1 MRQIITIVVFL
12 FASLASVS
20 AQGAEELLTK
30 LDNSLGERYAMH
42 ITVTM
47 SDQANGDTN
56 LNGYFMVEGDAYYIT
71 LGVMEVYSD
80 GKLRYEINNERKEVV
95 EDRVNLESCDL
106 LSNPTRAF
114 TFVPKEF
121 SSEVVSRAD
130 NRVVVRLT
138 PKSEAMGID
147 SIELTLEESS
157 SKVLP
162 VAICYDYDG
171 DKVSIALAVADTA
184 DMELPRW
191 SKSAYRA
198 YDIVSFL

>member
-1 MRQIITIVVFL
+1 MRRIITIVVFL

-20 AQGAEELLTK
+20 AQGAEDLLTK
-30 LDNSLGERYAMH
+30 LANSLGERYAMH
-42 ITVTM
+42 ITVAM
-47 SDQANGDTN
+47 SDPASGDN
-56 LNGYFMVEGDAYYIT
+56 NINGYFMVEGDAYYIT

-95 EDRVNLESCDL
+95 EDRVNLEACDL

-121 SSEVVSRAD
+121 SSEVVGRAD
-130 NRVVVRLT
+130 SRVVVRLM
-138 PKSEAMGID
+138 PKSEAVGID
-147 SIELTLEESS
+147 YIELTLEESG

-171 DKVSIALAVADTA
+171 DKVSIALAMADAA
-184 DMELPRW
+184 DAKLPCW
-191 SKSAYRA
+191 SKAAYRA

>member
-1 MRQIITIVVFL
+1 
-12 FASLASVS
+12 
-20 AQGAEELLTK
+20 
-30 LDNSLGERYAMH
+30 
-42 ITVTM
+42 
-47 SDQANGDTN
+47 
-56 LNGYFMVEGDAYYIT
+56 
-71 LGVMEVYSD
+71 
-80 GKLRYEINNERKEVV
+80 
-95 EDRVNLESCDL
+95 
-106 LSNPTRAF
+106 
-114 TFVPKEF
+114 VPKEF

-147 SIELTLEESS
+147 SIELTLEESG

-162 VAICYDYDG
+162 VTICYDYDG
-171 DKVSIALAVADTA
+171 DKVSIALAMADTA

>member
-42 ITVTM
+42 ITVKM

-147 SIELTLEESS
+147 SIELTLEESG

-171 DKVSIALAVADTA
+171 DKVSIALAMADTA

>member
-147 SIELTLEESS
+147 SIELTLEESG

-171 DKVSIALAVADTA
+171 DKVSIALTVADTA

>member
-147 SIELTLEESS
+147 SIELTLEESG
-157 SKVLP
+157 SKALP

-171 DKVSIALAVADTA
+171 DKVSIALAMADTA

>member
-1 MRQIITIVVFL
+1 MRKIITIVVFL

-20 AQGAEELLTK
+20 AQGAEDLLTK
-30 LDNSLGERYAMH
+30 LANSLGERYAMH
-42 ITVTM
+42 ITVAM
-47 SDQANGDTN
+47 SDPASGDTN
-56 LNGYFMVEGDAYYIT
+56 INGYFMVEGDAYYIT

-95 EDRVNLESCDL
+95 EDRVNLEACDL

-121 SSEVVSRAD
+121 SSEVASLAD

-138 PKSEAMGID
+138 PKSEAVGID
-147 SIELTLEESS
+147 YIELTLEESG

-171 DKVSIALAVADTA
+171 DKVSIALAMADAA
-184 DMELPRW
+184 DAKLPCW
-191 SKSAYRA
+191 SKAAYRA

>member
-42 ITVTM
+42 IGVTM
-47 SDQANGDTN
+47 SDQTNGDTN

-147 SIELTLEESS
+147 SIELTLEESG

-171 DKVSIALAVADTA
+171 DKVSIVLAMADTA

>member
-1 MRQIITIVVFL
+1 MRRIITIVVFL

-20 AQGAEELLTK
+20 AQGAEDLLTK
-30 LDNSLGERYAMH
+30 LANSLGERYAMH
-42 ITVTM
+42 ITVAM
-47 SDQANGDTN
+47 SDTASGDTN
-56 LNGYFMVEGDAYYIT
+56 INGYFMVEGDAYYIT

-95 EDRVNLESCDL
+95 EDRVNLEASDL

-130 NRVVVRLT
+130 SRVVVRLM
-138 PKSEAMGID
+138 PKSEAVGID
-147 SIELTLEESS
+147 YIELTLEESG

-171 DKVSIALAVADTA
+171 DKVSIALAMVDAADA
-184 DMELPRW
+184 KLPCW
-191 SKSAYRA
+191 SKAAYRA

>member
-130 NRVVVRLT
+130 SRVVVRLT

-147 SIELTLEESS
+147 SIELTLEESG

-171 DKVSIALAVADTA
+171 DKVSIALAMADTA